1 MFEHFGVLDIF
12 SGIRKYKWI
21 FSSVVV
27 FLSLVFIFLFIR
39 NINNVSKSDEKLY
52 ISSATYYIEPNQFS
66 MGDNSSL
73 HFPDNYIAMLN
84 SDMFKK
90 YLFDNLMSKYSSEFI
105 TKKSE
110 LKSSEFDFNENSV
123 SELYYVRR
131 LNGSMI
137 IELSSV
143 TYDKDLSDSV
153 RNFCQNFISNVAG
166 KYITSASANVSGKL
180 DKTIKKSE
188 IKLENFDKSDPRL
201 IVKPESESKTS
212 FARLLI
218 KKVVFPILFFIIL
231 CILIIVLMGL
241 FSPTINRPSD
251 FSEYGIPVIG
261 NIEKFSKTKEKK

>member
-12 SGIRKYKWI
+12 AGIRKYRWI
-21 FSSVVV
+21 LSSIVAFFSVV
-27 FLSLVFIFLFIR
+27 FISLFIR
-39 NINNVSKSDEKLY
+39 NINNISRPDDNLY

-90 YLFDNLMSKYSSEFI
+90 YLFDNLTSKYSSEFI

-110 LKSSEFDFNENSV
+110 LKSSEFSFNENSV

-131 LNGSMI
+131 LQGSMV

-143 TYDKDLSDSV
+143 TYDKELSDSV
-153 RNFCQNFISNVAG
+153 RNCGQNFISNVAG

-188 IKLENFDKSDPRL
+188 IKLENFDKDDPRL

-212 FARLLI
+212 FVRLLI
-218 KKVVFPILFFIIL
+218 KKVIFPILFIIIL
-231 CILIIVLMGL
+231 CILAIVLIGL
-241 FSPTINRPSD
+241 FFPTINRLSD

-261 NIEKFSKTKEKK
+261 HIDYFSKIKENK